1 MHDAKRIQSLIA
13 QEVDSLIA
21 FRRELHQ
28 HPEIGYQEH
37 ETAKRIQ
44 RELAAIGVQHVGGL
58 AGGTG
63 TIAHIP
69 GGKPGAVYDLEAR
82 INFAVF
88 PGLQGGPHNHTIS
101 ALATAL
107 KQAASLE
114 FKAYQQQ
121 VLANASAFA
130 AALQRGGFT
139 LVSGGTDNHLVLVD
153 LRAQG
158 MDGARVERVCEL
170 AGLSVNKNTVPGDK
184 SALVPSGMCT
194 VSPGPTTAF
203 RGGFMK
209 KNRR

>member
-69 GGKPGAVYDLEAR
+69 GGKPGAKAMEREAAKIKKEDAR
-82 INFAVF
+82 
-88 PGLQGGPHNHTIS
+88 
-101 ALATAL
+101 
-107 KQAASLE
+107 
-114 FKAYQQQ
+114 
-121 VLANASAFA
+121 A
-130 AALQRGGFT
+130 AAL
-139 LVSGGTDNHLVLVD
+139 
-153 LRAQG
+153 A
-158 MDGARVERVCEL
+158 APAPAVEAAAE
-170 AGLSVNKNTVPGDK
+170 
-184 SALVPSGMCT
+184 
-194 VSPGPTTAF
+194 
-203 RGGFMK
+203 
-209 KNRR
+209 